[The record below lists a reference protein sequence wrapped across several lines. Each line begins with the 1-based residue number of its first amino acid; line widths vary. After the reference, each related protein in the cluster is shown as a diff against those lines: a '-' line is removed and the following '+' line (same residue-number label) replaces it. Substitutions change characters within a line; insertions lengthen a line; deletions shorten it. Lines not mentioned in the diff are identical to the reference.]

1 MMYFE
6 FIANKE
12 AEHIVHS
19 IFLSQWEHIYYRD
32 LLCRV
37 EGSIEGSWI
46 MESPYS
52 PLYITNYEYR
62 GLIVENEKGTLQFRD
77 SPVIVYR
84 YPITRDDG
92 LYVPGRLAYF
102 GEKAFP
108 EFRKGY
114 SAIIRRIKRHFWYCK
129 AWSVW
134 VPISMG
140 EVVHAYIPN
149 RMVVLSKGK
158 RLSALVRA

>member
-19 IFLSQWEHIYYRD
+19 IFLSQWERIYYRE
-32 LLCRV
+32 LLCEV
-37 EGSIEGSWI
+37 EGSIEGSWL
-46 MESPYS
+46 MENPPYK
-52 PLYITNYEYR
+52 LYITKSEYKD
-62 GLIVENEKGTLQFRD
+62 LIVEDEEKILEIRD
-77 SPVIVYR
+77 SPVIEYIH
-84 YPITRDDG
+84 PIVRDDG
-92 LYVPGRLAYF
+92 LYAPGRLAYF

-108 EFRKGY
+108 EFRKEY

-129 AWSVW
+129 HWSVW

-140 EVVHAYIPN
+140 EVVQAYIPN
-149 RMVVLSKGK
+149 RVVVLSKG
-158 RLSALVRA
+158 S

>member
-19 IFLSQWEHIYYRD
+19 IFLSQWERIYYRE
-32 LLCRV
+32 LLCEV
-37 EGSIEGSWI
+37 EGSIEGSWV
-46 MESPYS
+46 MENPPYK
-52 PLYITNYEYR
+52 LYITKSEYKD
-62 GLIVENEKGTLQFRD
+62 LIVKNEKGTLQFRD
-77 SPVIVYR
+77 SPVIHYTL
-84 YPITRDDG
+84 PIVRDDG

-108 EFRKGY
+108 EFRKEY
-114 SAIIRRIKRHFWYCK
+114 SAIIRKIKRHFWYCK
-129 AWSVW
+129 HWSVW

-149 RMVVLSKGK
+149 RMVVLSKG
-158 RLSALVRA
+158 S

>member
-1 MMYFE
+1 MYFE

-19 IFLSQWEHIYYRD
+19 IFLSQWERIYYRE
-32 LLCRV
+32 LLCEV
-37 EGSIEGSWI
+37 EGSIEGSWV
-46 MESPYS
+46 MKNPPYK
-52 PLYITNYEYR
+52 LYITKSEYKD
-62 GLIVENEKGTLQFRD
+62 LIVKNEKGTLQFRD
-77 SPVIVYR
+77 SPVIDYTF
-84 YPITRDDG
+84 PIVRDDG

-108 EFRKGY
+108 EFRKEY
-114 SAIIRRIKRHFWYCK
+114 SAIIRKIKRHFWYCK
-129 AWSVW
+129 DWSVW

-149 RMVVLSKGK
+149 RMVVLSKG
-158 RLSALVRA
+158 

>member
-19 IFLSQWEHIYYRD
+19 IFLSQWERIYYRE
-32 LLCRV
+32 LLCEV
-37 EGSIEGSWI
+37 EGSIEGSWV
-46 MESPYS
+46 MENPPYK
-52 PLYITNYEYR
+52 LYITKSEYKD
-62 GLIVENEKGTLQFRD
+62 LIVKNEKGTLQFRD
-77 SPVIVYR
+77 SPVIDYTF
-84 YPITRDDG
+84 PIVRDDG

-108 EFRKGY
+108 EFRKEY
-114 SAIIRRIKRHFWYCK
+114 SAIIRKIKRHFWYCK
-129 AWSVW
+129 DWSVW
-134 VPISMG
+134 VPICMG

-149 RMVVLSKGK
+149 RMVVLSKG
-158 RLSALVRA
+158 

>member
-19 IFLSQWEHIYYRD
+19 IFLSQWERIYYRE
-32 LLCRV
+32 LLCEV
-37 EGSIEGSWI
+37 EGSIEGSWV
-46 MESPYS
+46 MENPPYK
-52 PLYITNYEYR
+52 LYITKSEYKD
-62 GLIVENEKGTLQFRD
+62 LIVKNEKGTLQFRD
-77 SPVIVYR
+77 SPVIEYIF
-84 YPITRDDG
+84 PIVRDDG

-108 EFRKGY
+108 EFRKEY
-114 SAIIRRIKRHFWYCK
+114 SAIIRKIKRHFWYCK

-140 EVVHAYIPN
+140 EVVQAYIPN
-149 RMVVLSKGK
+149 RMVVLSKG
-158 RLSALVRA
+158 

>member
-19 IFLSQWEHIYYRD
+19 IFLSQWERIYYRE
-32 LLCRV
+32 LLCEV
-37 EGSIEGSWI
+37 EGSIEGSWV
-46 MESPYS
+46 MENPPYK
-52 PLYITNYEYR
+52 LYITKSEYKD
-62 GLIVENEKGTLQFRD
+62 LIVKNEKGTLQFRD
-77 SPVIVYR
+77 SPVIDYTF
-84 YPITRDDG
+84 PIVRDDG

-108 EFRKGY
+108 EFRKEY
-114 SAIIRRIKRHFWYCK
+114 SAIIRKIKRHFWYCK
-129 AWSVW
+129 NWSVW

-149 RMVVLSKGK
+149 RMVVLSKG
-158 RLSALVRA
+158 S

>member
-19 IFLSQWEHIYYRD
+19 IFLSHWKRIYYRD
-32 LLCRV
+32 LLCEV

-46 MESPYS
+46 MERP
-52 PLYITNYEYR
+52 PHNLYITNYEYR
-62 GLIVENEKGTLQFRD
+62 GLIDDDEEAIMYRD
-77 SPVIVYR
+77 SPVIDYTF
-84 YPITRDDG
+84 PIVRDDG

-108 EFRKGY
+108 EFRKEY
-114 SAIIRRIKRHFWYCK
+114 SAIIRKIKRHFWYCK

-149 RMVVLSKGK
+149 RMVVLSKG
-158 RLSALVRA
+158 

>member
-19 IFLSQWEHIYYRD
+19 IFLSQWERIYYRD
-32 LLCRV
+32 LFCEV
-37 EGSIEGSWI
+37 EGSIEGSWV
-46 MESPYS
+46 MENPPYK
-52 PLYITNYEYR
+52 LYITKSEYKE
-62 GLIVENEKGTLQFRD
+62 LIVKNEKGTLQFRD
-77 SPVIVYR
+77 SPVIDYTF
-84 YPITRDDG
+84 PIVRDDG

-108 EFRKGY
+108 EFRKEY
-114 SAIIRRIKRHFWYCK
+114 SAIIRKIKRHFWYCK
-129 AWSVW
+129 HWSVW

-140 EVVHAYIPN
+140 EVVQAYIPN
-149 RMVVLSKGK
+149 RMVVLSKG
-158 RLSALVRA
+158 

>member
-1 MMYFE
+1 MFFE
-6 FIANKE
+6 YIANKE

-19 IFLSQWEHIYYRD
+19 IFLSQWERIYYRD

-37 EGSIEGSWI
+37 EGNIEGSWI

-62 GLIVENEKGTLQFRD
+62 GLIVEEEAIMYRD

-84 YPITRDDG
+84 SPIVRDDG

-102 GEKAFP
+102 GGKAFP
-108 EFRKGY
+108 EFRKEYG
-114 SAIIRRIKRHFWYCK
+114 AIIRKIKRHFWYCK
-129 AWSVW
+129 DWSIW
-134 VPISMG
+134 VPICMG

-149 RMVVLSKGK
+149 RMVVLSKG
-158 RLSALVRA
+158 

>member
-19 IFLSQWEHIYYRD
+19 IFLSQWERIYYRE
-32 LLCRV
+32 LLCEV
-37 EGSIEGSWI
+37 EGSIEGSWV
-46 MESPYS
+46 MENPPYK
-52 PLYITNYEYR
+52 LYITKSEYKD
-62 GLIVENEKGTLQFRD
+62 LIVKNEKGTLQFRD
-77 SPVIVYR
+77 SPVIDYTF
-84 YPITRDDG
+84 PIVRDDG

-108 EFRKGY
+108 EFRKEY
-114 SAIIRRIKRHFWYCK
+114 SAIIRKIKRHFWYCK
-129 AWSVW
+129 HWSIW

-149 RMVVLSKGK
+149 RMVVLSKG
-158 RLSALVRA
+158 S

>member
-1 MMYFE
+1 MYFE

-19 IFLSQWEHIYYRD
+19 IFLSQWECIYYRD
-32 LLCRV
+32 LLPNM
-37 EGSIEGSWI
+37 EGTMQGVWTLENPGFSI
-46 MESPYS
+46 
-52 PLYITNYEYR
+52 YITKSEYKD
-62 GLIVENEKGTLQFRD
+62 LIVENEKKTLQFRD

-108 EFRKGY
+108 EFRKEY
-114 SAIIRRIKRHFWYCK
+114 SAIIRKIKRHFWYCK
-129 AWSVW
+129 DWSVW

-149 RMVVLSKGK
+149 RMVVLSKG
-158 RLSALVRA
+158 

>member
-19 IFLSQWEHIYYRD
+19 IFLSQWERIYYRE
-32 LLCRV
+32 LLCEV
-37 EGSIEGSWI
+37 EGSIEGSWV
-46 MESPYS
+46 MENPPYK
-52 PLYITNYEYR
+52 LYITKSEYKD
-62 GLIVENEKGTLQFRD
+62 LIVKNEKGTLQFRD
-77 SPVIVYR
+77 SPVIDYTF
-84 YPITRDDG
+84 PIVRDDG

-108 EFRKGY
+108 EFRKEY
-114 SAIIRRIKRHFWYCK
+114 SAIIRKIKRHFWYCK
-129 AWSVW
+129 HWSVW

-149 RMVVLSKGK
+149 RMVVLSKG
-158 RLSALVRA
+158 A

>member
-1 MMYFE
+1 MYFE

-19 IFLSQWEHIYYRD
+19 IFLSQWERIYYRE
-32 LLCRV
+32 LLCEV
-37 EGSIEGSWI
+37 EGSIEGSWV
-46 MESPYS
+46 MENPPYK
-52 PLYITNYEYR
+52 LYITKSEYKD
-62 GLIVENEKGTLQFRD
+62 LIVKNEKGTLQFRD
-77 SPVIVYR
+77 SPVIDYTF
-84 YPITRDDG
+84 PIVRDDG

-108 EFRKGY
+108 EFRKEY
-114 SAIIRRIKRHFWYCK
+114 SAIIRKIKRHFWYCK
-129 AWSVW
+129 HWSVW

-149 RMVVLSKGK
+149 RMVVLSKG
-158 RLSALVRA
+158 

>member
-19 IFLSQWEHIYYRD
+19 IFLSQWERIYYRE
-32 LLCRV
+32 LLCEV
-37 EGSIEGSWI
+37 EGSIEGSWL
-46 MESPYS
+46 MENPPYK
-52 PLYITNYEYR
+52 LYITKSEYKD
-62 GLIVENEKGTLQFRD
+62 LIVKNEKGTLEFRD
-77 SPVIVYR
+77 SPVIDYTF
-84 YPITRDDG
+84 PIVRDDG
-92 LYVPGRLAYF
+92 LYVSGRLAYF

-108 EFRKGY
+108 EFRKEY
-114 SAIIRRIKRHFWYCK
+114 SAIIRKIKRHFWYCK

-140 EVVHAYIPN
+140 EVVQAYIPN
-149 RMVVLSKGK
+149 RMVVLSK
-158 RLSALVRA
+158 R

>member
-19 IFLSQWEHIYYRD
+19 IFLSQWERIYYRD
-32 LLCRV
+32 LLPNM
-37 EGSIEGSWI
+37 EGTMQGVWTLEDPGFSI
-46 MESPYS
+46 
-52 PLYITNYEYR
+52 YITKSEYKD
-62 GLIVENEKGTLQFRD
+62 LIVENEKGTLQFRD
-77 SPVIVYR
+77 SPVIVYS
-84 YPITRDDG
+84 YPFTRDDG

-108 EFRKGY
+108 EFRKEY
-114 SAIIRRIKRHFWYCK
+114 SAIIRKIKRHFWYCK
-129 AWSVW
+129 NWSVW

-140 EVVHAYIPN
+140 EVVQAYIPN
-149 RMVVLSKGK
+149 RMVVLSKG
-158 RLSALVRA
+158 S

>member
-6 FIANKE
+6 FVANKE

-19 IFLSQWEHIYYRD
+19 IFLSQWERIYYRD
-32 LLCRV
+32 LLPNM
-37 EGSIEGSWI
+37 EGTMQGVWTLEDPGFSI
-46 MESPYS
+46 
-52 PLYITNYEYR
+52 YITKSEYKD
-62 GLIVENEKGTLQFRD
+62 LIVENEKGTLQFRD
-77 SPVIVYR
+77 SPVIVYS
-84 YPITRDDG
+84 YPFTRDDG

-108 EFRKGY
+108 EFRKEYG
-114 SAIIRRIKRHFWYCK
+114 AIIRKIKRHFWYCK

-149 RMVVLSKGK
+149 RMVVLSKG
-158 RLSALVRA
+158 S

>member
-19 IFLSQWEHIYYRD
+19 IFLSQWERIYYRE
-32 LLCRV
+32 LLCEV
-37 EGSIEGSWI
+37 EGSIEGSWV
-46 MESPYS
+46 MENPPYK
-52 PLYITNYEYR
+52 LYITKSEYKD
-62 GLIVENEKGTLQFRD
+62 LIVKNEKGTLQFRA
-77 SPVIVYR
+77 SPVIDYTF
-84 YPITRDDG
+84 PIVRDDG

-108 EFRKGY
+108 EFRKEY
-114 SAIIRRIKRHFWYCK
+114 SAIIRKIKRHFWYCK
-129 AWSVW
+129 HWSVW

-149 RMVVLSKGK
+149 RMVVLSKG
-158 RLSALVRA
+158 S

>member
-1 MMYFE
+1 MYFE

-19 IFLSQWEHIYYRD
+19 IFLSQWERIYYRD
-32 LLCRV
+32 LFPNM
-37 EGSIEGSWI
+37 EGTMQGVWTLEHPGFSI
-46 MESPYS
+46 
-52 PLYITNYEYR
+52 YITKSEYKD
-62 GLIVENEKGTLQFRD
+62 LIVENEKGTLQFRD

-84 YPITRDDG
+84 YPRTRDDG
-92 LYVPGRLAYF
+92 LYAPGRLAYF

-108 EFRKGY
+108 EFRKEY
-114 SAIIRRIKRHFWYCK
+114 SAIIRKIKRHFWYCK

-149 RMVVLSKGK
+149 RMVVLSKG
-158 RLSALVRA
+158 SASR

>member
-1 MMYFE
+1 MYFE

-19 IFLSQWEHIYYRD
+19 IFLSQWECIYYRD
-32 LLCRV
+32 LFCEV
-37 EGSIEGSWI
+37 EGSIEGSWV
-46 MESPYS
+46 MENPPYK
-52 PLYITNYEYR
+52 LYITKSEYKD
-62 GLIVENEKGTLQFRD
+62 LIVKNEKGTLQFRD
-77 SPVIVYR
+77 SPVIDYTF
-84 YPITRDDG
+84 PIVRDDG

-108 EFRKGY
+108 EFRKEY
-114 SAIIRRIKRHFWYCK
+114 SAIIRKIKRHFWYCK

-149 RMVVLSKGK
+149 RMVVLSKG
-158 RLSALVRA
+158 

>member
-1 MMYFE
+1 MYFE
-6 FIANKE
+6 YIANKE

-19 IFLSQWEHIYYRD
+19 IFLSQWERIYYRD

-62 GLIVENEKGTLQFRD
+62 GLIVDEEAIMYRD
-77 SPVIVYR
+77 SPVIEYDS
-84 YPITRDDG
+84 PIVRDDG
-92 LYVPGRLAYF
+92 LCAPGRLAYF

-108 EFRKGY
+108 EFRKEY
-114 SAIIRRIKRHFWYCK
+114 SAIIRKIKRHFWYCK
-129 AWSVW
+129 DWSVW
-134 VPISMG
+134 VPICMG

-149 RMVVLSKGK
+149 RMVVLSKG
-158 RLSALVRA
+158 S